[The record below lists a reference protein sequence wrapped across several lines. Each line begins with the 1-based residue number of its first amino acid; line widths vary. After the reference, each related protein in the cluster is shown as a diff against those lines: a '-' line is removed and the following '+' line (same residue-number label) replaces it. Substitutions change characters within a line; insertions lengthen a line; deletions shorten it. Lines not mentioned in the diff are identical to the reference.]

1 MATKEEL
8 EVIIN
13 NPEND
18 QIIIDEAKK
27 ELDKI
32 KQMESIEQ
40 GEVSTDDAQGI
51 LNQLSNAI
59 EQATTNITTS
69 DDQIRDIIA
78 DELSETKIGLKNL
91 QPSVIDLI
99 GRSQSVTLVNFQNKS
114 SAKSDSKLRKLAEYI
129 LSDFEAGNNVYL
141 YGGAGTGKTYISNQI
156 ADYLNYKL
164 ITLNCNQFTGSLD
177 IIGGQTI
184 EGYQEGRLTEAF
196 GNLNL
201 GTFINDEGKEEN
213 YKGALLL
220 LDELP
225 KLDPNSAG
233 LLNDGLSKIKDPYKY
248 KGQDESGQEIIV
260 APKIM
265 NGRGDLIEKKNIFVI
280 ATGNSK
286 LNEANKDYEANFK
299 QDLSLQDRF
308 AGSTYRVT
316 VDPEFELTQ
325 IMRGIAVTLG
335 GKDIICNFTFIF
347 NFLFKLREAITK
359 QERYDSRAFVSTR
372 LMVSM
377 RDTYIAY
384 RINMVQENPIPQPK
398 TLQVGIESFL
408 SLFTPEQVGVLK
420 TEVDVD
426 QFFELVDTKNKIPLN
441 ELDTEQDRQEASDLI
456 EKFKLENPDV
466 V

>member
-177 IIGGQTI
+177 II
-184 EGYQEGRLTEAF
+184 
-196 GNLNL
+196 
-201 GTFINDEGKEEN
+201 
-213 YKGALLL
+213 
-220 LDELP
+220 
-225 KLDPNSAG
+225 
-233 LLNDGLSKIKDPYKY
+233 
-248 KGQDESGQEIIV
+248 
-260 APKIM
+260 
-265 NGRGDLIEKKNIFVI
+265 
-280 ATGNSK
+280 
-286 LNEANKDYEANFK
+286 
-299 QDLSLQDRF
+299 
-308 AGSTYRVT
+308 
-316 VDPEFELTQ
+316 
-325 IMRGIAVTLG
+325 
-335 GKDIICNFTFIF
+335 
-347 NFLFKLREAITK
+347 
-359 QERYDSRAFVSTR
+359 
-372 LMVSM
+372 
-377 RDTYIAY
+377 
-384 RINMVQENPIPQPK
+384 
-398 TLQVGIESFL
+398 
-408 SLFTPEQVGVLK
+408 
-420 TEVDVD
+420 
-426 QFFELVDTKNKIPLN
+426 
-441 ELDTEQDRQEASDLI
+441 
-456 EKFKLENPDV
+456 
-466 V
+466 

>member
-1 MATKEEL
+1 M
-8 EVIIN
+8 
-13 NPEND
+13 
-18 QIIIDEAKK
+18 
-27 ELDKI
+27 
-32 KQMESIEQ
+32 
-40 GEVSTDDAQGI
+40 
-51 LNQLSNAI
+51 
-59 EQATTNITTS
+59 
-69 DDQIRDIIA
+69 
-78 DELSETKIGLKNL
+78 
-91 QPSVIDLI
+91 
-99 GRSQSVTLVNFQNKS
+99 
-114 SAKSDSKLRKLAEYI
+114 
-129 LSDFEAGNNVYL
+129 YL

-325 IMRGIAVTLG
+325 IMRGIAVTVG